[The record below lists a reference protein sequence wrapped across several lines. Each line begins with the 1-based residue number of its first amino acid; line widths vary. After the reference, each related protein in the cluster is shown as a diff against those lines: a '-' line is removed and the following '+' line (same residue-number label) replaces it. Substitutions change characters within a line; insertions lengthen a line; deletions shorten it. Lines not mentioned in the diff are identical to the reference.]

1 MRICKKIYQYILG
14 GSLALLTCA
23 HAQTITPPSV
33 QAGFEI
39 MYHPSQGNCV
49 TCHVIGTEKSATMR
63 MEKQGNF
70 GPALTGIGS
79 KYTRAQITQWVTD
92 ARKINPQTLMPP
104 YGSLEG
110 IEKPNDMK
118 TILSAE
124 QIQSVVDALL
134 TLKSP

>member
-1 MRICKKIYQYILG
+1 MSICKKICQYIFW
-14 GSLALLTCA
+14 GSLALLTFA

-39 MYHPSQGNCV
+39 MYHSSQGNCV
-49 TCHVIGTEKSATMR
+49 TCHVIGTEKSANMR

>member
-1 MRICKKIYQYILG
+1 MRISKEFCKYFFW
-14 GSLALLTCA
+14 GSLSLPGFVL
-23 HAQTITPPSV
+23 AQNITPPSV

-49 TCHVIGTEKSATMR
+49 TCHVLGAEKNANTR

-70 GPALTGIGS
+70 GPALTGVGS
-79 KYTRAQITQWVTD
+79 KYTRAQLTQWVTD
-92 ARKINPQTLMPP
+92 ARKINPQTMMPP

-110 IEKPNDMK
+110 IKKPNDMK

-124 QIQSVVDALL
+124 QIESVVDALL
-134 TLKSP
+134 TLKNP